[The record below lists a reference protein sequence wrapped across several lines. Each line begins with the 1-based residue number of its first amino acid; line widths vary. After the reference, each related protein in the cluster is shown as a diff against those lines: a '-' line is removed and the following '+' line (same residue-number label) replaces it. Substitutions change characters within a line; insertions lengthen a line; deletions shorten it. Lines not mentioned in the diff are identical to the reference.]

1 MNRRFFRD
9 LPKIVPPP
17 YHAFFS
23 AEAARLY
30 GYGIWET
37 ADGRLVAVT
46 SVHDDRAAHNEAYGW
61 EDRLDQGIVVRRLR
75 DGHPGE
81 LEPPIVVDTFW
92 IT

>member
-1 MNRRFFRD
+1 MNRFFPR
-9 LPKIVPPP
+9 LPPVTPPP

-46 SVHDDRAAHNEAYGW
+46 SVHDDRTAHNEAYGW

-75 DGHPGE
+75 DGRPGE
-81 LEPPIVVDTFW
+81 CGSPVVVDGYW
-92 IT
+92 LK

>member
-46 SVHDDRAAHNEAYGW
+46 SAIFIMPAVE
-61 EDRLDQGIVVRRLR
+61 EISLR
-75 DGHPGE
+75 
-81 LEPPIVVDTFW
+81 
-92 IT
+92 ITQ